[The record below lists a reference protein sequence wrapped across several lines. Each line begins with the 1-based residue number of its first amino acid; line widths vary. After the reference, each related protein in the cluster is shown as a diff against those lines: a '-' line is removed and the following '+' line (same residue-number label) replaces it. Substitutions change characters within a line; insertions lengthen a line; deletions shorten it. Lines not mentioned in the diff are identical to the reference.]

1 MLRQMR
7 EQATSWL
14 MKVFLA
20 AIVIVFIF
28 WGWGSYR
35 EKRASRI
42 AVVNGSY
49 IGIREYQSM
58 YNNLV
63 EQMRR
68 QFGNQFSSELVES
81 LNLKGQALDQLINR
95 RLILAE
101 AEMLKFNVSQ
111 EELQNAIVSYPT
123 FQTNGRFDPLR
134 YQQALRYARLTP
146 QEFEASQ
153 REDLLI
159 SKVEQF
165 VTRSTKVLE
174 SEMLS
179 FFHHTRDKVNL
190 AYVQLDPQDFKN
202 QVKVDEEAV
211 RNYFDKHRENY
222 RLADKRNI
230 LYVRFVPRDYVAEV
244 EVTPQDI
251 EEFYQLHQED
261 YLEPQKV
268 RARHI
273 LFRIPEKAKTAEIQ
287 EILERAK
294 KVLELARKGDN
305 FAELARKYSEDS
317 TAARGGDLG
326 YFKSGDMVKPFAD
339 AAFSLKKGEI
349 SDLVR
354 TRFGIHIIK
363 VEDIKE
369 ESIQPLAQV
378 KGVVLKRLKEER
390 SGEIARQRAES
401 FIDRSRALDDL
412 QKAAAEEGLEVKESG
427 LFAVEESIPQLG
439 RHPEINEV
447 IFSLRLKEISPV
459 LRVGDDQVVAQL
471 LEIQDSR
478 LKEFAE
484 AQEEVQKDWITEQ
497 SKVLA
502 RKQAQEWLE
511 TARQDGNLAE
521 VARRNK
527 LKINKTGLFTAISP
541 PPLLRNQ
548 GDMVIT
554 AFSLTPEQPV
564 ASEVYEVN
572 GKFVILQLE
581 ESQPA
586 SENGFQKDKDNLAK
600 QLLQAKKEQTFSR
613 WINGR
618 RQQAD
623 INMLQEL

>member
-1 MLRQMR
+1 MR
-7 EQATSWL
+7 EHATSWL
-14 MKVFLA
+14 IKVFLF

-28 WGWGSYR
+28 WGGGSYM
-35 EKRASRI
+35 EKKASRI

-49 IGIREYQSM
+49 IGMLEYQDM
-58 YNNLV
+58 YRNLV
-63 EQMRR
+63 DQMRR
-68 QFGNQFSSELVES
+68 QFGGQFSSELAET

-101 AEMLKFNVSQ
+101 AGTLKFDVSR
-111 EELQNAIVSYPT
+111 EELQNAIVSYPA

-146 QEFEASQ
+146 QEFEVSQ
-153 REDLLI
+153 REDILI
-159 SKVEQF
+159 NKVQRF
-165 VTRSTKVLE
+165 ITRGTKVLE

-179 FFHHTRDKVNL
+179 FFHHTRDRVNL
-190 AYVQLDPQDFKN
+190 AYVQIDPQDFKN

-211 RNYFDKHRENY
+211 RDYFDKHRENY

-244 EVTPQDI
+244 KVTDQEI
-251 EEFYQLHQED
+251 EEFYQLRQEN
-261 YLEPQKV
+261 YREPKKV

-273 LFRIPEKAKTAEIQ
+273 LFRISEKAKTAEIQ
-287 EILERAK
+287 ETLDKAK
-294 KVLELARKGDN
+294 EVLELARKGDN

-317 TAARGGDLG
+317 TAAKGGDLG

-339 AAFSLKKGEI
+339 SAFSLQKGEI

-369 ESIQPLAQV
+369 ESVQPLAQV
-378 KGVVLKRLKEER
+378 KGAVLKSLQEDR
-390 SGEIARQRAES
+390 SREIALQRAES

-427 LFAVEESIPQLG
+427 LFAAAEPIPQLG
-439 RHPEINEV
+439 RHPEINEI
-447 IFSLRLKEISPV
+447 IFSLRLKEISSV
-459 LRVGDDQVVAQL
+459 LGVGDDQVVAQL

-484 AQEEVQKDWITEQ
+484 AQEKVQEDLIIEQ
-497 SKVLA
+497 SKALA
-502 RKQAQEWLE
+502 RTQAQEWLE
-511 TARQDGNLAE
+511 TARQKKNLAE

-541 PPLLRNQ
+541 PPLFGNQ
-548 GDMVIT
+548 RDMVIT

-564 ASEVYEVN
+564 PSEVYEVD
-572 GKFVILQLE
+572 GRFIILQLKD
-581 ESQPA
+581 SQPA
-586 SENGFQKDKDNLAK
+586 SENGFQQEKNNLAK

-623 INMLQEL
+623 IKMLQEL

>member
-1 MLRQMR
+1 
-7 EQATSWL
+7 
-14 MKVFLA
+14 
-20 AIVIVFIF
+20 
-28 WGWGSYR
+28 
-35 EKRASRI
+35 
-42 AVVNGSY
+42 
-49 IGIREYQSM
+49 
-58 YNNLV
+58 NLL

-68 QFGNQFSSELVES
+68 QFGKQFSSELVEA
-81 LNLKGQALDQLINR
+81 LNLKGQALDRLINR
-95 RLILAE
+95 RLILTE
-101 AEMLKFNVSQ
+101 AGMLKFDVSR
-111 EELQNAIVSYPT
+111 EELQNAIVSYPA

-159 SKVEQF
+159 NKVEQL
-165 VTRSTKVLE
+165 VTRGTKVLE

-179 FFHHTRDKVNL
+179 FFHHTRDRVNL
-190 AYVQLDPQDFKN
+190 AYVQIEPQDFKN

-211 RNYFDKHRENY
+211 RDYFDKHRENY

-230 LYVRFVPRDYVAEV
+230 LYVRFVPRDYLAEV
-244 EVTPQDI
+244 KVTDQDI
-251 EEFYQLHQED
+251 EEFYQLHQDD
-261 YLEPQKV
+261 YREPKKV

-273 LFRIPEKAKTAEIQ
+273 LFRIAERAKTAEIQ
-287 EILERAK
+287 EILDRAK
-294 KVLELARKGDN
+294 KVLALARKGDN

-317 TAARGGDLG
+317 TAAKGGDLG

-339 AAFSLKKGEI
+339 SAFSLKKGEI

-354 TRFGIHIIK
+354 TRYGIHIIK

-369 ESIQPLAQV
+369 ESSQPLAQV
-378 KGVVLKRLKEER
+378 KGVVTKSLKEER
-390 SGEIARQRAES
+390 GGEIALQRAES

-412 QKAAAEEGLEVKESG
+412 QKAAVEEGLEVKESG
-427 LFAVEESIPQLG
+427 LFAAEEPIPQLG
-439 RHPEINEV
+439 RHPEINEI

-459 LRVGDDQVVAQL
+459 FRVGDDQVVAQL
-471 LEIQDSR
+471 VEIQDSR
-478 LKEFAE
+478 LEEFTE
-484 AQEEVQKDWITEQ
+484 AREKVQQDWITEQ

-511 TARQDGNLAE
+511 TARQQGNLTE
-521 VARRNK
+521 VSRRKK

-541 PPLLRNQ
+541 PPLFRNQ
-548 GDMVIT
+548 RDMVIT

-564 ASEVYEVN
+564 PSEVYEVN
-572 GKFVILQLE
+572 GTFIIMQLE

-586 SENGFQKDKDNLAK
+586 SENGFQKEKDNLAK

-623 INMLQEL
+623 IKMLQEL

>member
-1 MLRQMR
+1 MLRLMR
-7 EQATSWL
+7 KHATSWL
-14 MKVFLA
+14 IKVALF

-28 WGWGSYR
+28 WGGYSYTER
-35 EKRASRI
+35 KANRV

-68 QFGNQFSSELVES
+68 QFGSQFSSEMVES

-101 AEMLKFNVSQ
+101 AGMLEFAVSQ
-111 EELQNAIVSYPT
+111 EELQNAIVSYPA

-165 VTRSTKVLE
+165 ITRGAKVLE

-179 FFHHTRDKVNL
+179 FFHHTRDRVNL

-211 RNYFDKHRENY
+211 RDYFDKHRENY

-244 EVTPQDI
+244 EVTPQDL

-261 YLEPQKV
+261 YREPQKV

-273 LFRIPEKAKTAEIQ
+273 LFRISEKAKTAEIQ

-339 AAFSLKKGEI
+339 SAFSLKKGEI

-369 ESIQPLAQV
+369 ESTQPLAQV
-378 KGVVLKRLKEER
+378 KGAVLKRLKEER
-390 SGEIARQRAES
+390 SGEIALQRAES

-412 QKAAAEEGLEVKESG
+412 QKAAVEEGLEVKESG
-427 LFAVEESIPQLG
+427 LFAAEEPIPQLG
-439 RHPEINEV
+439 RHPEINE
-447 IFSLRLKEISPV
+447 IMFSLRLKEVSPV
-459 LRVGDDQVVAQL
+459 FRVGDDQVVAQL

-478 LKEFAE
+478 LEEFAE
-484 AQEEVQKDWITEQ
+484 AQEKVQKDWITEQ

-502 RKQAQEWLE
+502 RTQAQEWLE
-511 TARQDGNLAE
+511 TARQQGNLAE

-541 PPLLRNQ
+541 PPLFRNQ
-548 GDMVIT
+548 RDMVIT
-554 AFSLTPEQPV
+554 AFSLTSEQPV
-564 ASEVYEVN
+564 PSEVYEVD
-572 GKFVILQLE
+572 GTFIIMQLE

-586 SENGFQKDKDNLAK
+586 SENGFQKEKDSLAK

-623 INMLQEL
+623 IKMLQEL

>member
-1 MLRQMR
+1 MLGLMR
-7 EQATSWL
+7 KHATSWL
-14 MKVFLA
+14 IKVALF

-28 WGWGSYR
+28 WGGYSYT
-35 EKRASRI
+35 EKKASRV

-58 YNNLV
+58 YNNLL

-68 QFGNQFSSELVES
+68 QFGGQFSSELLET
-81 LNLKGQALDQLINR
+81 LNLKGQALDRLINR

-101 AEMLKFNVSQ
+101 AAMLEFDVSR
-111 EELQNAIVSYPT
+111 EELQNAIVSYPA

-134 YQQALRYARLTP
+134 YQQALRYSRLTP

-159 SKVEQF
+159 NKVEQF
-165 VTRSTKVLE
+165 VTRGTKVLE

-179 FFHHTRDKVNL
+179 FFHHTRDRVNL
-190 AYVQLDPQDFKN
+190 AYVQIDPNDFKN

-211 RNYFDKHRENY
+211 RDYFDKHRENY
-222 RLADKRNI
+222 RVADKRNI
-230 LYVRFVPRDYVAEV
+230 LYVRFVPRDYLAEAEV
-244 EVTPQDI
+244 TDQEI
-251 EEFYQLHQED
+251 EEFYQLHQDD
-261 YLEPQKV
+261 YREAKKV
-268 RARHI
+268 HARHI
-273 LFRIPEKAKTAEIQ
+273 LFRISEKAKTAQIQ
-287 EILERAK
+287 EILDRAN
-294 KVLELARKGDN
+294 KVLDLAHKGND

-317 TAARGGDLG
+317 TASKGGDLG
-326 YFKSGDMVKPFAD
+326 YFKSDDMVKPFAD

-378 KGVVLKRLKEER
+378 KEAVLKSLQEER
-390 SGEIARQRAES
+390 GREIALQRAES
-401 FIDRSRALDDL
+401 FIDLSRALDDL
-412 QKAAAEEGLEVKESG
+412 QKAAAETGLEVKESG
-427 LFAVEESIPQLG
+427 LFTAKEPIPRLG
-439 RHPEINEV
+439 RHPEINEI
-447 IFSLRLKEISPV
+447 IFSLRSREVSPV

-471 LEIQDSR
+471 VEIQDSR
-478 LKEFAE
+478 LEEFAE
-484 AQEEVQKDWITEQ
+484 AQEKVQEDWITEQ

-502 RKQAQEWLE
+502 RKQAKEWLE
-511 TARQDGNLAE
+511 TARQEGNLAE

-527 LKINKTGLFTAISP
+527 LELNKTGLFTIVSP
-541 PPLLRNQ
+541 APPFGNQ
-548 GDMVIT
+548 RDLVIT
-554 AFSLTPEQPV
+554 AFSLTPQQPV
-564 ASEVYEVN
+564 PSEVYEVD
-572 GKFVILQLE
+572 GTFIILQLE

-586 SENGFQKDKDNLAK
+586 SENGFQKEKDSLAE
-600 QLLQAKKEQTFSR
+600 QLLQVKKEQTFSR
-613 WINGR
+613 WITGR

-623 INMLQEL
+623 IKMLQEL